1 MGSRSRSAA
10 ARSTLRRHA
19 PRLAALA
26 ALAGLALTVTPPLT
40 PPAHAQASSPLEYTL
55 VDQWPS
61 PDWPLDAL
69 GQPAGLAASADGRVF
84 LADRVVNRVT
94 VMAPDG
100 TWSGEFGNRGTG
112 PELLGDPSRIEID
125 DANDRLYVADVD
137 SYRVVVYD
145 RAGRFVDAWPGIY
158 AAGLSLGPNGLL
170 WVADVFTDRVR
181 AFDPGGHEVVAFG
194 QRGSAPSTFRQLADV
209 SVAPGGDIYVGDRRG
224 SRIQVFRPDGALL
237 APPGT
242 ADFTARAEQ
251 APAPRLVKT
260 YDLNDA
266 RYRQT
271 TGGGG
276 PGGGR
281 PPGGGPGGG
290 GPGGGGWM
298 RRCSGADID
307 VIDDDSF
314 LAFPCLITDSA
325 VEFLRGPQA
334 SLNVFGFFRPYVNAR
349 AGLFYSMSTYDDNR
363 DDPRNPTFP
372 AIVRY
377 VDKTFSTTSG
387 VWTLAPFDNTQ
398 LRSPTRVDVHP
409 NGTLYVTDFRQVQR
423 YSQEGVRQNPLPSRT
438 FPTEPISITLRLLTG
453 DGTPDGVVGY
463 GTCLNA
469 GSPQP
474 NPMPCLGQFEKR
486 TRDHRGTPLDYLEPL
501 WTTTVSPE
509 AAITELH
516 YDPVNDLILVL
527 NNADQEILAYKR
539 LARGR
544 KDTWPLGG
552 SDRTAIFADVGS
564 GPDGRIYVLDV
575 LRDQIQV
582 RDARGDLTRTLPSPS
597 DAWRVAGGPGG
608 TVLVLTAFGEVAVLD
623 QAGAEVAR
631 FSARANE
638 NAQARSLS
646 DLSVSA
652 DGRVFVADARASLM
666 MIFAPT
672 GRPASEVLAGQT
684 CLVRGD
690 KTATPARVA
699 LADEIDMT
707 LTLRGTCGAI
717 EQASNI
723 LLLVNTKSSAAL
735 DAARQ
740 VVALADFKRNQV
752 GLMGYYVN
760 TLFKVRWTHDPTR
773 VVSGLETV
781 NAGGG
786 AESNEANA
794 LKEAAREL
802 ALEPGRG
809 VVVLIGAQYCVK
821 TDQNSCAEQTDA
833 EPAAAELR
841 AAGARVVVVNGSGD
855 SAILAS
861 NDLDVVS
868 LFGGSLGSAVPV
880 YQRVA
885 SFLRPASLLKSA
897 TVADVIPPQF
907 DVVPGSLRPAG
918 TWDPATR
925 TLAWAVADGPYT
937 GTLLRY
943 RLKPNAAG
951 RWATNVEATADFVDG
966 WDGAGRVTFPVPE
979 VEVVAPPTETPV
991 PTPVPTDTPVPTAT
1005 PAATD
1010 TPVPTETPV
1019 PTATPVPAPAY
1030 LPIAFLDRCVERT
1043 APYDI
1048 ALVFDVSSSMGAAT
1062 RAGGPAKLAAA
1073 KAAADG
1079 FVDAL
1084 QPLDRVA
1091 VIAFDEAAAVALPLS
1106 GDRAAAR
1113 SAIAGLATGS
1123 GSRIDRGLAAG
1134 SAALA
1139 ARRPDAAAAMVLLT
1153 DGRATGPEVGAA
1165 ARAADAARQAGTVVY
1180 AVGLGDDVDRALLA
1194 RVAGDPG
1201 RYFEAPQA
1209 GDLARVYAGLPV
1221 VRSACP

>member
-1 MGSRSRSAA
+1 MGPRSWSAA
-10 ARSTLRRHA
+10 ARSTPTRRA
-19 PRLAALA
+19 RRLCVLA
-26 ALAGLALTVTPPLT
+26 ILSGLALTVDR
-40 PPAHAQASSPLEYTL
+40 PPAPAAAQAQAPSSLEYTL

-69 GQPAGLAASADGRVF
+69 GQPAGMAASADGRVY
-84 LADRVVNRVT
+84 LADRVANRVT

-100 TWSGEFGNRGTG
+100 TWAAELGNRGRG

-145 RAGRFVDAWPGIY
+145 RQGRYVDAWPGIY

-181 AFDPGGHEVVAFG
+181 AFDLDGQEVVAFG
-194 QRGSAPSTFRQLADV
+194 QRGSAPGTFRQLADV

-237 APPGT
+237 ARPAK
-242 ADFTARAEQ
+242 ADRAARADQ

-260 YDLNDA
+260 YDLTDA

-276 PGGGR
+276 R
-281 PPGGGPGGG
+281 PPGGMGGMGG
-290 GPGGGGWM
+290 GPRQRG
-298 RRCSGADID
+298 CSGADID

-314 LAFPCLITDSA
+314 LAFPCLITDDA

-349 AGLFYSMSTYDDNR
+349 AGLFYSMSTYDDDRN
-363 DDPRNPTFP
+363 DPRNPTYP

-377 VDKTFSTTSG
+377 VDKTFSTTSD
-387 VWTLAPFDNTQ
+387 VWKLAAFDNAQ

-423 YSQEGVRQNPLPSRT
+423 YSQEGVRQNPLPFRT
-438 FPTEPISITLRLLTG
+438 FPTEPVSITLRLLTG
-453 DGTPDGVVGY
+453 DGTAEGVVGY

-486 TRDHRGTPLDYLEPL
+486 TRDHRGAPLDYLEPL
-501 WTTTVSPE
+501 WTTTVSQE
-509 AAITELH
+509 ATVTELH

-527 NNADQEILAYKR
+527 NNADQEVLAYKR

-552 SDRTAIFADVGS
+552 TDRTALFADIGS

-582 RDARGDLTRTLPSPS
+582 RDARGDLTRTLTAPS

-684 CLVRGD
+684 CMVHGD
-690 KTATPARVA
+690 KTASPARLT
-699 LADEIDMT
+699 LADAVDMT
-707 LTLRGTCGAI
+707 LTLRGTCGAV

-773 VVSGLETV
+773 IVSGLETV

-794 LKEAAREL
+794 LREAAREL

-855 SAILAS
+855 SALLAS

-885 SFLRPASLLKSA
+885 SFLRPANLLKTAAVS
-897 TVADVIPPQF
+897 DVIPPQF

-925 TLAWAVADGPYT
+925 TLSWAVADGPYT

-943 RLKPNAAG
+943 RLRPTAAG
-951 RWATNVEATADFVDG
+951 RWRTNVAASADYVDG
-966 WDGAGRVTFPVPE
+966 WEGVGRVTFPVPE

-1005 PAATD
+1005 LAATD
-1010 TPVPTETPV
+1010 TPAPTDTPV
-1019 PTATPVPAPAY
+1019 PSATPRPKP
-1030 LPIAFLDRCVERT
+1030 AFLPVAFVDRCVARA

-1062 RAGGPAKLAAA
+1062 GAGGPTKLAAA
-1073 KAAADG
+1073 REAAG
-1079 FVDAL
+1079 LFVDGLA
-1084 QPLDRVA
+1084 PADHVA
-1091 VIAFDEAAAVALPLS
+1091 VIAFDEDATVVLPLS
-1106 GDRAAAR
+1106 ADRAAAR
-1113 SAIAGLATGS
+1113 GAIGGLTTGS
-1123 GSRIDRGLAAG
+1123 GSRIDRGIAAG

-1139 ARRPDAAAAMVLLT
+1139 AGRTGAATALVLLT

-1165 ARAADAARQAGTVVY
+1165 ARAADAARRSGTAVY
-1180 AVGLGDDVDRALLA
+1180 AIGLGDDVDRALLL
-1194 RVAGDPG
+1194 RVAGDPA
-1201 RYFEAPQA
+1201 RYREAPLA
-1209 GDLARVYAGLPV
+1209 GDLARVYANLPV
-1221 VRSACP
+1221 VVTACP